1 MATESASLY
10 TFATGVVDRRGLSRV
25 EVRRLSLAAQ
35 TQTNWVS
42 RVLGRMSLRPGLK
55 YVGGIAGNPDLATS
69 PSVAG
74 RAELFVVADGAGAS
88 RAAAAGSASI
98 AVNAFA
104 FPRGAADGSATIV
117 IAVTGVGST

>member
-55 YVGGIAGNPDLATS
+55 YVGGIAGNPDLAPS
-69 PSVAG
+69 ASVAG
-74 RAELFVVADGAGAS
+74 RAELFMLADGAGAA

-98 AVNAFA
+98 AVGAHA
-104 FPRGAADGSATIV
+104 FPRGAADGSAAIV
-117 IAVTGVGST
+117 VAATGVGSA